1 MRRAAAILLLLSLS
15 TLAGCGW
22 LDSRRARSPLG
33 RGCTLGFLEDDG
45 IENVMGVL
53 ERLDD
58 DWVVLSEADGTTVW
72 VRRDRVVWMRV
83 RPRD

>member
-1 MRRAAAILLLLSLS
+1 
-15 TLAGCGW
+15 
-22 LDSRRARSPLG
+22 
-33 RGCTLGFLEDDG
+33 
-45 IENVMGVL
+45 MGVL